1 MAETGQV
8 KLYGEHPTLTETSL
22 YRARRHLFK
31 EERLQAEQE
40 KLDRIRVHLH
50 TIQNGLKHGKET
62 LLEKLF
68 RNILKRLV
76 KMKQPN

>member
-31 EERLQAEQE
+31 EERYDII
-40 KLDRIRVHLH
+40 KKKRIALVDLLH
-50 TIQNGLKHGKET
+50 SHTRLYVKEV
-62 LLEKLF
+62 E
-68 RNILKRLV
+68 
-76 KMKQPN
+76 